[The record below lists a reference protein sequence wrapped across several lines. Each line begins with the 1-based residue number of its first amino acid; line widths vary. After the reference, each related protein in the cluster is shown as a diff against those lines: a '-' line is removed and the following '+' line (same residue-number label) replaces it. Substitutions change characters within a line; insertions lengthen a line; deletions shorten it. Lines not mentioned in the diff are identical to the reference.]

1 MDYEALAKQFGGKV
15 VAPPAGGVDYEALA
29 KQFGGQVK
37 QAPSPFSSAVPQLDA
52 QGQIIRQPAP
62 LPSTEP
68 SRGVMDVIAG
78 VPEAALTLGSGA
90 VAGTIAPFVAA
101 GEEIF
106 SGQYGSGTPKTE
118 RRAEELTQ
126 MFTYQP
132 VSRTGQQ
139 IVGTIGEAVEGLGLE
154 AIPVSQGLTAVTLG
168 RPAVKQAVNIAGN
181 EARLA
186 GDAFQSIPAVR
197 QAQEARVAGSFARGP
212 QIDAI
217 SLAQKYEIGL
227 DPAIANPTLRNR
239 ARAAAVGETDLNLKL
254 SKSNEPKWT
263 AAAKQSLGVGK
274 ETPLTNRKVFDDVR
288 ARPDISGP
296 YDEVRKIPS
305 IVVDEA
311 TISRLDDLKVDAL
324 FGDVGQAASVNAFLE
339 ALKTDLRAGGS
350 GKKLLDSARQMR
362 KEAQNAY
369 KSKDPLTP
377 EQAMVADAKMA
388 ASRVLEEMIDDSI
401 PNVRARDAFANARKK
416 MAETYE
422 IEAAT
427 DFGTGKVDPQFFA
440 RLVSEGKIPVTG
452 VVEDL
457 GRIVANFPEIAR
469 IGAQSTSPWAR
480 LSRASLGGTLG
491 GLVGLATGGP
501 MGVPIGIAAGAGIG
515 DITRRVAVN
524 RMLTPGY
531 QRSRAVPRDF
541 RPQAPVNALR
551 PVEPGQSNI
560 VPFDPRMAPN
570 FIFVRPDPDVRVGMQ
585 AGGPAQLPAPSAEGT
600 IAALRAEDAR
610 RAAMS
615 RQMGD
620 AQEAQVAAAEAAT
633 PRQSA
638 GSGVAFELD
647 PVTGRLRPVQGGV
660 QTPESTSVRL
670 APLSDT
676 TLADLA
682 AEAAQ
687 PPRKVLVGGK
697 TQELGSRAPTVGGVE
712 FNLDPATGRLT
723 PVPASAP
730 PSQTPGSSLSSA
742 ADKLSRGQRFALTA
756 DEMVAWNKTSVE
768 LAELMPGMKALSQK
782 AIAEKMMD
790 RKWVES
796 ALKKA
801 VEKEEAF
808 KLIERQ
814 SKDMQMVQQARIARE
829 SLMDAVEALQ
839 EALSRPRAKE
849 AARTKGQGPK
859 TRAAKN
865 QLGQIETL
873 NKLID

>member
-1 MDYEALAKQFGGKV
+1 MDYEALAKQFGGRV
-15 VAPPAGGVDYEALA
+15 VAPPAGGADYEALA
-29 KQFGGQVK
+29 QQFGGRVK
-37 QAPSPFSSAVPQLDA
+37 QAPSPFASAVPQLDA

-78 VPEAALTLGSGA
+78 VPEAALTLGSGV
-90 VAGTIAPFVAA
+90 VAGTVAPFVAV
-101 GEEIF
+101 GEEIL
-106 SGQYGSGTPKTE
+106 SGQYGRGTPETE
-118 RRAEELTQ
+118 RRATELTQ
-126 MFTYQP
+126 KYTYQP
-132 VSRTGQQ
+132 ASQTGQQ
-139 IVGTIGEAVEGLGLE
+139 IVGTVGEALEGLGLE
-154 AIPVSQGLTAVTLG
+154 AIPVSQGLTAAAMG
-168 RPAVKQAVNIAGN
+168 PAALRQTANIIGN
-181 EARLA
+181 EAGLVNEAVR
-186 GDAFQSIPAVR
+186 SIPAVR
-197 QAQEARVAGSFARGP
+197 QAREARVAGSFARGP
-212 QIDAI
+212 QIDATN
-217 SLAQKYEIGL
+217 LAQKYEIGL

-274 ETPLTNRKVFDDVR
+274 ETPLTNRKVFEDVR

-324 FGDVGQAASVNAFLE
+324 FGDVGQAASVNAFLDT
-339 ALKTDLRAGGS
+339 LKTDLRAGGS
-350 GKKLLDSARQMR
+350 GKKLIDSARQMR

-440 RLVSEGKIPVTG
+440 RLVSEGKVPVTG

-457 GRIVANFPEIAR
+457 GRIVANFPEVAR
-469 IGAQSTSPWAR
+469 IGAESTSPWAR

-515 DITRRVAVN
+515 DITRRLAVN
-524 RMLTPGY
+524 QMLTPGY
-531 QRSRAVPRDF
+531 QRSRAIPRDF
-541 RPQAPVNALR
+541 RPQTSPNALR

-560 VPFDPRMAPN
+560 VPFDPRMAVMEPEAPGPN
-570 FIFVRPDPDVRVGMQ
+570 FTFGRPDADVRAGMQ

-615 RQMGD
+615 RQMGG
-620 AQEAQVAAAEAAT
+620 AQEAQMAAAEAAT

-638 GSGVAFELD
+638 GSGMVLDLD
-647 PVTGRLRPVQGGV
+647 PITGQLRPASQA
-660 QTPESTSVRL
+660 
-670 APLSDT
+670 AP
-676 TLADLA
+676 A
-682 AEAAQ
+682 
-687 PPRKVLVGGK
+687 
-697 TQELGSRAPTVGGVE
+697 
-712 FNLDPATGRLT
+712 F
-723 PVPASAP
+723 
-730 PSQTPGSSLSSA
+730 QTPGSSLSSA

-768 LAELMPGMKALSQK
+768 LAELMPGMKTLSQK

-829 SLMDAVEALQ
+829 SLMDAVETLQ